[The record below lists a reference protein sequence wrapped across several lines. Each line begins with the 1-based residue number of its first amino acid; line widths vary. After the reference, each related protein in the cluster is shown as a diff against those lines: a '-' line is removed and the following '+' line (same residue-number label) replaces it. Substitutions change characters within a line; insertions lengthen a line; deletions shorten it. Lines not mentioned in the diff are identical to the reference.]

1 MTINRGIINLNKP
14 EGMTSHDC
22 VNQLRRLTNV
32 RRIGHTGTLDP
43 MATGVLPLCIGTSA
57 RISEYLDMDFKKYRC
72 AMVLGLE
79 TDTLDIWGKVLS
91 DTRDQLLSDKDA
103 LRGITLEKLREI
115 SRDFL
120 GRISQIPPKYSALKV
135 NGKKLY
141 EYARAGQEVEIKS
154 REITI
159 KDITVNSW
167 DPETLTATFDVTCSK
182 GTYVRTLCVDMAEK
196 LGFQAA
202 MSSLVRLESGAFTLE
217 NSVTLEE
224 LKEAGEDLTRYI
236 LPTDF
241 PLVHF
246 GEFLIREDR
255 AVWFITGGH
264 ISFQEGELLREPEYK
279 DKEPPFPIREE
290 YRKAYRMM
298 TMKEG
303 RKKFLGV
310 AFYNEKYKKLVADKI
325 FLRGLEDEDF

>member
-1 MTINRGIINLNKP
+1 MVNRGIINLNKP

-22 VNQLRRLTNV
+22 VNRLRRLTGV

-72 AMVLGLE
+72 TMVLGLE

-91 DTRDQLLSDKDA
+91 DNREQLLIDKEA
-103 LRGITLEKLREI
+103 LSGIILEKLREI
-115 SRDFL
+115 SLEFL
-120 GRISQIPPKYSALKV
+120 GRIRQVPPKYSALKV

-141 EYARAGQEVEIKS
+141 EYARAGQDVEIKS

-159 KDITVNSW
+159 KNITVNSW
-167 DPETLTATFDVTCSK
+167 DPETLTAAFDVICSK

-196 LGFQAA
+196 LGFTAA
-202 MSSLVRLESGAFTLE
+202 MSSLIRLESGAFTLD

-224 LKEAGEDLTRYI
+224 LAEAGEDFTQYI

-246 GEFLIREDR
+246 GEFLIRDDR
-255 AVWFITGGH
+255 AVWFVTGGH
-264 ISFQEGELLREPEYK
+264 ISFQEGDILQEPEYK

-298 TMKEG
+298 ALVKD

-310 AFYNEKYKKLVADKI
+310 AFYNDTYKKLVADKI

>member
-1 MTINRGIINLNKP
+1 MINRGIINLNKP

-22 VNQLRRLTNV
+22 VNRLRRLTGV

-72 AMVLGLE
+72 TMVLGLE

-91 DTRDQLLSDKDA
+91 DTREQLLLDKET
-103 LRGITLEKLREI
+103 LSGVTLEKLQEI
-115 SRDFL
+115 SRLFT
-120 GRISQIPPKYSALKV
+120 GRIRQVPPKYSALKV

-167 DPETLTATFDVTCSK
+167 DSHTLTAAFDVTCSK

-196 LGFQAA
+196 LGFTAV
-202 MSSLVRLESGAFTLE
+202 MSSLIRLESGAFTLE
-217 NSVTLEE
+217 NAVTLEE
-224 LKEAGEDLTRYI
+224 LAEAGDDFTRYI

-241 PLVHF
+241 PLIHF
-246 GEFLIREDR
+246 GEFLIRDDR

-264 ISFQEGELLREPEYK
+264 ISFQEGEILQEPEYK

-290 YRKAYRMM
+290 YQKAYRMM
-298 TMKEG
+298 AMVKG

-310 AFYNEKYKKLVADKI
+310 AFYNDKYKKLVADKI

>member
-1 MTINRGIINLNKP
+1 MINRGIINLNKP

-22 VNQLRRLTNV
+22 VNRLRRLTGV

-72 AMVLGLE
+72 TMVLGLE

-91 DTRDQLLSDKDA
+91 DNREQLLEDKGT
-103 LRGITLEKLREI
+103 LSGITLEKLREI
-115 SRDFL
+115 SREFL
-120 GRISQIPPKYSALKV
+120 GRIRQVPPKYSALKV

-159 KDITVNSW
+159 KNITVNSW
-167 DPETLTATFDVTCSK
+167 DSETLTAAFDVTCSK

-196 LGFQAA
+196 LGVTAA
-202 MSSLVRLESGAFTLE
+202 MSSLIRLESGAFTLE

-224 LKEAGEDLTRYI
+224 LAEAGEDFTRYI

-264 ISFQEGELLREPEYK
+264 IGFQEGDILQEPEYK
-279 DKEPPFPIREE
+279 DKESPFPIREE

-298 TMKEG
+298 AMVGG

-310 AFYNEKYKKLVADKI
+310 AFFNETYKKLVADKI

>member
-1 MTINRGIINLNKP
+1 MINRGIINLNKP

-22 VNQLRRLTNV
+22 VNRLRRLTGV

-72 AMVLGLE
+72 TMVLGLE
-79 TDTLDIWGKVLS
+79 TDTLDVWGKVLS
-91 DTRDQLLSDKDA
+91 DNRGQLLLDKEA
-103 LRGITLEKLREI
+103 FTEITIEKFREI
-115 SRDFL
+115 SREFI
-120 GRISQIPPKYSALKV
+120 GRIRQVPPKYSALKV

-159 KDITVNSW
+159 KHITVNSW
-167 DPETLTATFDVTCSK
+167 NPETLTISFDVTCSK

-196 LGFQAA
+196 LGFTAA

-224 LKEAGEDLTRYI
+224 LAEAGEDFTRYI

-246 GEFLIREDR
+246 GEFLIRENR

-264 ISFQEGELLREPEYK
+264 ISFQEGEILQEPEYK

-298 TMKEG
+298 AMVGG

-310 AFYNEKYKKLVADKI
+310 AFFNETYKKLVADKI